1 MKAGSGQVECDLV
14 LVGGGHSH
22 VEVLRQFA
30 MRPEPR
36 LRLTVISRDIDTP
49 YSGMLPGLLA
59 GHYSHGE
66 AHIDLRPLAQL
77 AGARL
82 YHGSA
87 TGLDLALRRVLCD
100 GRPPVDFDYLSLD
113 IGSRPDWSNVPGA
126 PEHALPVRP
135 VDGFLAAWP
144 AIEASLLHRNGTP
157 ARVIIVGG
165 GAGGTEVCLALQ
177 HRLKTAQPEAHVQ
190 FAIVTD
196 KAELLPEHNPGVR
209 QCLTRA
215 VRTRGVELH
224 LERRVVAVTPDRLR
238 CATGEE
244 IVFDVAL
251 WLTNAAPAAWL
262 QETGLALDERGF
274 IAVNDC
280 LQSTSHHFVF
290 AAGDV
295 AALVGRRLPKSGVF
309 AVREGP
315 PLARNLRRASRGEP
329 MRPYRPQRHHLAL
342 ISTGNKY
349 AVASRGRWSA
359 EGAWVWRL
367 KDYIDRRWMR
377 MYQQIDSMAA
387 MAVPSNGVAD
397 AEMRCGGCGAKIGG
411 ELLARV
417 LRRLQPESRP
427 DVIVGLDPADD
438 AAVVSLSGNQLLVQ
452 SVDFFRAF
460 IDDPYLFGRIAA
472 NHCLGDL
479 YAMGAA
485 PQTAL
490 AIVTLPHGA
499 EAKVEADLYQLLAG
513 ATETLKGAGAA
524 LIGGHTGEGA
534 ELAFGL
540 TVNGT
545 AVPDRLWRKSGLKTG
560 DALILTKPLGTGALF
575 AADMRGKARGA
586 WIDGALES
594 MLVSSR
600 SAAETLQRHGA
611 RACTDVTG
619 FGLAGHLLEMLRASQ
634 SNAELSLK
642 SLPALAGSLEALA
655 QGIAS
660 SLAPQNLAHAA
671 AVDRGS
677 LPTGDPLMALLYD
690 PQTAGGLLAGVP
702 AENLET
708 CLTEL
713 RANGAPQAACVGR
726 VTARTDA
733 PRITLTP

>member
-1 MKAGSGQVECDLV
+1 MRPGSRKVECDLV

-30 MRPEPR
+30 LQPEPFV
-36 LRLTVISRDIDTP
+36 RLTLISRDIDTP

-59 GHYSHGE
+59 GHYSHGDS
-66 AHIDLRPLAQL
+66 HIDLRPLAQL

-82 YHGSA
+82 FHSSV
-87 TGLDLALRRVLCD
+87 TGLDLAARRVLCD

-113 IGSRPDWSNVPGA
+113 IGSRPDWRDVSGA
-126 PEHALPVRP
+126 AEHTLPVKP
-135 VDGFLAAWP
+135 VDAFLAAWP

-157 ARVIIVGG
+157 AQVVVVGG

-177 HRLKTAQPEAHVQ
+177 HRLKAARPEADVQ

-196 KAELLPEHNPGVR
+196 KAELLPEHNQGVR

-215 VRTRGVELH
+215 VRARGVALH
-224 LERRVVAVTPDRLR
+224 LEQRVIAVTPGSLR

-244 IVFDVAL
+244 IAFDVAL
-251 WLTNAAPAAWL
+251 WLTNAAPAGWL
-262 QETGLALDERGF
+262 EQTGLALDERGF
-274 IAVNDC
+274 VAVNDF
-280 LQSTSHHFVF
+280 LQSTSHHFAF

-295 AALVGRRLPKSGVF
+295 AALASRRLAKSGVF

-315 PLARNLRRASRGEP
+315 PLARNLRRACRGEP
-329 MRPYRPQRHHLAL
+329 MESYRPQRHHLAL

-377 MYQQIDSMAA
+377 MYKQLDSMGTMAA
-387 MAVPSNGVAD
+387 PRNGAAD
-397 AEMRCGGCGAKIGG
+397 DEMRCGGCGAKIGS

-417 LRRLQPESRP
+417 LHRLQPESRP
-427 DVIVGLDPADD
+427 DVLVGLDPADD
-438 AAVVSLSGNQLLVQ
+438 AAVVTLSGNQLLVQ

-479 YAMGAA
+479 YAMGAV

-499 EAKVEADLYQLLAG
+499 EAKVEADLYQLMAG
-513 ATETLKGAGAA
+513 ATETLKEAGAV

-540 TVNGT
+540 TVNGS
-545 AVPDRLWRKSGLKTG
+545 AVPERLWRKSGLKAG

-586 WIDGALES
+586 WIDGALQS
-594 MLVSSR
+594 MLMPSR

-619 FGLAGHLLEMLRASQ
+619 FGLAGHLLELLRASEA
-634 SNAELSLK
+634 SAEVSMK
-642 SLPALAGSLEALA
+642 SLPALAGSLQLLA

-660 SLAPQNLAHAA
+660 SLAPQNLTHGA
-671 AVDRGS
+671 AVDSGAVS
-677 LPTGDPLMALLYD
+677 SGDPLLALLYD

-702 AENLET
+702 AESMDS
-708 CLTEL
+708 CLAEL
-713 RANGAPQAACVGR
+713 RANGTPQATCIGR
-726 VTARTDA
+726 VTAMVEV